1 MELNTEKY
9 PFPQIYIRS
18 GRECIL
24 DSVKHIFRP
33 ATPEE
38 IVRQK
43 IIEYLNKELDI
54 PYQAIETEVPL
65 CHFVKGAKG
74 RMDIVIYGVINAERF
89 PIMVVECKALDVLL
103 TDDVYEQAKNY
114 AEIVDIP
121 VLMVTNGSIVD
132 FLLWNYEKNVY
143 EALTDPPIYS
153 ILLTPYQLKATAI
166 PEYHYQRY
174 HYEELFKPETIQKE
188 IDLGDFIGSDC
199 NKNYIP
205 YIVNFAECLLDD
217 THLIDSLPL
226 EKYSFIKDGGIRFTS
241 FGNASGGSYPG
252 LYRYIL
258 VKDKNNDVQ
267 IISIGVSGCLNR
279 RSLLLVAIDDF
290 EKHHNSLQLSLEH
303 YSTIQNNSMS
313 IFHDGTMTAGKR
325 GSVKK
330 LTVIDYMRLHSNLDI
345 SRNGYIQLGTL
356 DQSHL
361 LHCNHKDVKKLIANL
376 TEYALLRD
384 ELRKLLGKRS

>member
-1 MELNTEKY
+1 MELNIEKY

-18 GRECIL
+18 GKECIL

-33 ATPEE
+33 VTPEE

-43 IIEYLNKELDI
+43 VIEYLNKQLDI
-54 PYQAIETEVPL
+54 PYEAMETEVPL

-74 RMDIVIYGVINAERF
+74 RMDIVIYGVINAE
-89 PIMVVECKALDVLL
+89 
-103 TDDVYEQAKNY
+103 
-114 AEIVDIP
+114 IVDIP
-121 VLMVTNGSIVD
+121 VLMVTNGSVLD

-143 EALTDPPIYS
+143 ESLTEPPIYS
-153 ILLTPYQLKATAI
+153 VLLTPYQLKATAI

-174 HYEELFKPETIQKE
+174 HYAELFKPDTIQKE
-188 IDLGDFIGSDC
+188 KDLGDFIGSDC

-205 YIVNFAECLLDD
+205 YIVNLAECLLDD

-226 EKYSFIKDGGIRFTS
+226 EKYYFIKDGGIRFTS

-267 IISIGVSGCLNR
+267 IISIGVNGCLNG
-279 RSLLLVAIDDF
+279 RSLLIVAIDDF

-303 YSTIQNNSMS
+303 YSTMQNNTLS
-313 IFHDGTMTAGKR
+313 IFHDGTMTAGKK

-330 LTVIDYMRLHSNLDI
+330 RTVVDYMRLHSTLNI
-345 SRNGYIQLGTL
+345 SQNGYIQLGTL

-384 ELRKLLGKRS
+384 DLRKLLEKRS